1 MWRLVVSIFSSRI
14 SNVNAFS
21 LTFRALKDQG
31 YQSDSTLVFKKRSDV
46 EQLSPVEQKTAYK
59 SVQLGGEVPLHG
71 FRKPLPERPRGEC
84 DLWPRNLSLEKTT
97 NIVQIASTMK
107 HQHSDIPHELENC
120 LTLNQTLEVESR
132 RIFLF
137 ECFLIN
143 FYRRTLFFIDWT
155 PHAERTP
162 LSLSATCRCSRNAN
176 ILVVC
181 ANKTLKGDLMC
192 VCAGAEGR
200 PL

>member
-1 MWRLVVSIFSSRI
+1 MTRWWTTPIKFYLKSNSRLCKFNNNLYSRFNFRSISSSRNYRQITRREICQGNWCDGNFSTRI
-14 SNVNAFS
+14 SNINALS
-21 LTFRALKDQG
+21 LIFRALKDQG

-107 HQHSDIPHELENC
+107 TP
-120 LTLNQTLEVESR
+120 TLRHPSR
-132 RIFLF
+132 ARKLSNIKP
-137 ECFLIN
+137 N
-143 FYRRTLFFIDWT
+143 FGGGK
-155 PHAERTP
+155 
-162 LSLSATCRCSRNAN
+162 S
-176 ILVVC
+176 
-181 ANKTLKGDLMC
+181 
-192 VCAGAEGR
+192 
-200 PL
+200 